1 MANLT
6 QPRGEETGAEI
17 ERSEAPGATTT
28 TTMATT
34 TTSSAGSSS
43 VLDDAAPLEDQTQ
56 RLPFARLIAAYLC
69 LCLCYFTSYLDMNT
83 ATQTLP
89 TISRALGAGPSIAW
103 AGTAY
108 LLGQTAIQPLSG
120 RLSDI
125 AGRKPVLLASV
136 GCIVVGGLL
145 AGFARSPAWLYA
157 ARALNGVGGGGV
169 SSLVSIV
176 VSDLVSLRDRGK
188 YQGFI
193 SAAIGTGGAAGP
205 FVAAGLLRTG
215 PEGWRWSFWVPAVVG
230 AGCCVLLLFLLPL
243 KPVRGNGREKLLKVD
258 WLGVGASVTGIVLLL
273 IPISSGGSIWPWS
286 GTLTISMLVVGGF
299 FFVVFLLV
307 EGFVAKIPIMPLRLF
322 RKRSTAILLVQGVL
336 HDFAWQGT
344 QYFIPLYLQTV
355 RGYSPMQSAVLTL
368 PFLLAQSIAGVISGP
383 IMTRLARYI
392 PVLRFGFALWTLGAG
407 LKALFSLDTPIAV
420 YAIVLAIEGAGV
432 GFVHQPGLVAL
443 QALSRSED
451 RAVATS
457 TRNLLRSLGGVA
469 GVAVSTAVLYA
480 VTSSALRDALPPAL
494 FARVMDGSW
503 QAGESASAAFET
515 AILDARARGYRV
527 VFVMM
532 TPLIGLCLL
541 GGFFVHDKILNG
553 DEARDEAAGSAR
565 PQHENLVLGQ
575 RGRDEEATNA
585 QLPRPETL
593 LLGQREEKRG

>member
-1 MANLT
+1 MEESRKQAEGTPMANLT
-6 QPRGEETGAEI
+6 RPPDEEAGAEI
-17 ERSEAPGATTT
+17 ERSEARGATTATTT
-28 TTMATT
+28 TTTPFP
-34 TTSSAGSSS
+34 GSSGI
-43 VLDDAAPLEDQTQ
+43 LDDAAPLEDQTQ

-69 LCLCYFTSYLDMNT
+69 LCLCYFTSYLDTNA

-89 TISRALGAGPSIAW
+89 TISRVLEAGPSIAW

-176 VSDLVSLRDRGK
+176 VSALVSLRDRGK
-188 YQGFI
+188 YQGLI
-193 SAAIGTGGAAGP
+193 SAAIGTGAAAGP
-205 FVAAGLLRTG
+205 FVAAGLVRTG
-215 PEGWRWSFWVPAVVG
+215 PEG
-230 AGCCVLLLFLLPL
+230 
-243 KPVRGNGREKLLKVD
+243 EKLLKVD
-258 WLGVGASVTGIVLLL
+258 WLGAGASVTGIVLLL
-273 IPISSGGSIWPWS
+273 LGREHMALVRAADHLDAGG
-286 GTLTISMLVVGGF
+286 GGI
-299 FFVVFLLV
+299 LLRRLPPRR
-307 EGFVAKIPIMPLRLF
+307 GLCRQDPIMPLRLF
-322 RKRSTAILLVQGVL
+322 RQRSPAILLVQGVL
-336 HDFAWQGT
+336 HDFTRQGT

-383 IMTRLARYI
+383 IMSRLARYI

-407 LKALFSLDTPIAV
+407 LKALFSLDTPIVV
-420 YAIVLAIEGAGV
+420 YAVVLAIEGAGV
-432 GFVHQPGLVAL
+432 GFVHQPGPRGRDV
-443 QALSRSED
+443 
-451 RAVATS
+451 
-457 TRNLLRSLGGVA
+457 
-469 GVAVSTAVLYA
+469 
-480 VTSSALRDALPPAL
+480 DALPPAL
-494 FARVMDGSW
+494 FARVMDGGW
-503 QAGESASAAFET
+503 QAGEAESAAFEA
-515 AILDARARGYRV
+515 AILDARVRGYRV

-532 TPLIGLCLL
+532 TPLVGLCLL
-541 GGFFVHDKILNG
+541 GTFFVHDKILKG
-553 DEARDEAAGSAR
+553 DKAGDEAAGNAR
-565 PQHENLVLGQ
+565 PQHKDPVLGQ
-575 RGRDEEATNA
+575 RGKDGEATNT